1 MKEIQDKIK
10 ELIALNADNDYEKF
24 DERFNKQE
32 KLFKELKS
40 LAKKNKTLLG
50 RILRFGVADGDAA
63 YVITRVNK
71 NSVST
76 QFIDYVDGYSDWH
89 LGRGKGN
96 LAIHQAEALVKF
108 EDIFDK

>member
-10 ELIALNADNDYEKF
+10 ELIALGECEDYDKF
-24 DERFNKQE
+24 NEHMAKQE
-32 KLFKELKS
+32 NLFTELKV

-50 RILRFGVADGDAA
+50 RVIGLGVADGEAK
-63 YVITRVNK
+63 YVVTKVNK

-76 QFIDYVDGYSDWH
+76 QFIYYCDGYSDWS
-89 LGRGKGN
+89 LGRGKGTMP
-96 LAIHQAEALVKF
+96 IHKAEAFIKF